1 MKPLVRHHGRVL
13 APHRAVGLV
22 EEQDVSE
29 VDSGELLGRSKAFG
43 QFGELQDDVEQ
54 ETLQPL
60 LALLCGHPRDDL
72 SKGGVTGVRAM
83 IV

>member
-1 MKPLVRHHGRVL
+1 V
-13 APHRAVGLV
+13 ALV

-72 SKGGVTGVRAM
+72 SKGGVTGLRAM

>member
-1 MKPLVRHHGRVL
+1 
-13 APHRAVGLV
+13 
-22 EEQDVSE
+22 
-29 VDSGELLGRSKAFG
+29 LGRSKAFG

-72 SKGGVTGVRAM
+72 SKGGVTGLRAM